1 MIFFKFYDNIS
12 KQFNRAGEIAYIIAG
27 VAQSVEQLI
36 RNQQV
41 AGSNPVTS
49 SKKYR
54 YPFGWRFFI
63 KGCLGLILFL

>member
-1 MIFFKFYDNIS
+1 MLLYSSNLSCLNKY
-12 KQFNRAGEIAYIIAG
+12 AG

-49 SKKYR
+49 STKKEKDTKVVL
-54 YPFGWRFFI
+54 FF
-63 KGCLGLILFL
+63 FANR

>member
-1 MIFFKFYDNIS
+1 MILYSSDLGNGVS
-12 KQFNRAGEIAYIIAG
+12 HRLNIAG

-54 YPFGWRFFI
+54 YPFGWRFFA
-63 KGCLGLILFL
+63 GVSGENLVRPSCDGQA